1 MAIDLIVQHVHS
13 QLEEVSLAAPPPV
26 APVSSCVRRTSASGL
41 LGSPLVLHAGSQFL
55 GQWGSGVSP
64 VLPAQAGPCTG
75 GRTPTGGHMSWAG
88 FILGGRRPTEWSPRA
103 LALPA

>member
-13 QLEEVSLAAPPPV
+13 QLEEVSLAPPPPA
-26 APVSSCVRRTSASGL
+26 APTSSCVRRPSASGL
-41 LGSPLVLHAGSQFL
+41 LGSPLVLHAGSRCP

-75 GRTPTGGHMSWAG
+75 GGTPTGGLTSWAG
-88 FILGGRRPTEWSPRA
+88 FVMGRRSPRA